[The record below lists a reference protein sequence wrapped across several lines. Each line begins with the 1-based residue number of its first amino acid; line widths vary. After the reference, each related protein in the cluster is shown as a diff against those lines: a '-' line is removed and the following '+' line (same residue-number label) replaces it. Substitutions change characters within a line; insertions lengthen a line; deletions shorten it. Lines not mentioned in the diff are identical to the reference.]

1 MTETTNLRWFE
12 EFNKCPCGRY
22 AQGILR
28 GLRNESY
35 GPHCRRCAARR
46 LKASNKLKDAQT
58 VDLLKATLADI
69 K

>member
-1 MTETTNLRWFE
+1 MTEVANLRWFE

-28 GLRNESY
+28 GTRNESY
-35 GPHCRRCAARR
+35 GLHCKRCAVKR
-46 LKASNKLKDAQT
+46 LKASDKVKTAQT
-58 VDLLKATLADI
+58 MALLADI